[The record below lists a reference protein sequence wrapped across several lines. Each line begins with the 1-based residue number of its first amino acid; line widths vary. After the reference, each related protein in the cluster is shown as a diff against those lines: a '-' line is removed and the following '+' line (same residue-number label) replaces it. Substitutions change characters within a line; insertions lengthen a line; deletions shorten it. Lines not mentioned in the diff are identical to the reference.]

1 MKERLRNAFTQEGY
15 QDVRF
20 EKLQMI
26 GIEYMGQQLKEISV
40 SKKEGGHAR
49 GFYRGGWGHLSFTDV
64 EQIEYAV
71 KTAFE
76 QAKLV
81 SRHRTGQYSL
91 SPAPAV
97 EDTVRVEPVMDPR
110 TISLEE
116 KRALLSRYN
125 ELALGAEGITTTQS
139 NYYEQFSHKYFANN
153 EGTYIDQ
160 EELICGIKITL
171 YARRG
176 QDTQRLNLSFGGS
189 QDYGLLL
196 DCEERIL
203 AAAKTIIAMLD
214 AEPVKAG
221 SYTVVMD
228 PGAAGVFIHEAFGH
242 LSEADGVAD
251 SAELRET
258 MKFGRVFGQPILNVI
273 DDGSVPGHPGSILYD
288 DDGVKAVETYLIK
301 DGILTGRLHS
311 RETAGK
317 MEEPLSGNSRAKD
330 FTYAPV
336 VRMSNIYIA
345 AGASTF
351 EEMVSSIEEGLY
363 LIGAAGGQTSGDTFT
378 FGTQYGYRIKNGRIA
393 EMVRDIV
400 VTCNLFETMA
410 NISMVGNDLSFSRV
424 GGCGKAGQILITS
437 GKGSPHI
444 KIDTITIGGK

>member
-1 MKERLRNAFTQEGY
+1 MKERLKNAFTQEGY

-20 EKLQMI
+20 EKLQI
-26 GIEYMGQQLKEISV
+26 VGIEYMGQQLKEISV

-49 GFYRGGWGHLSFTDV
+49 GFYQGGWGHLSFTDV
-64 EQIEYAV
+64 NELENAV
-71 KTAFE
+71 KTAIA

-81 SRHRTGQYSL
+81 SEYRKERFNL
-91 SPAPAV
+91 APADVV
-97 EDTVRVEPVMDPR
+97 EDTVCVHPAMDPR
-110 TISLEE
+110 AISLEE
-116 KRALLSRYN
+116 KRELLNRYN
-125 ELALGAEGITTTQS
+125 ELALSVEGITTTQS
-139 NYYEQFSHKYFANN
+139 NYYEQASHKYFANN

-160 EELICGIKITL
+160 EELICGVKMTL
-171 YARRG
+171 FARRG
-176 QDTQRLNLSFGGS
+176 MDTQRLNLALGGA

-196 DCEERIL
+196 NCEEKVL
-203 AAAKTIIAMLD
+203 EAAKTVIAMLD

-221 SYTVVMD
+221 NYTVVMD

-258 MKFGRVFGQPILNVI
+258 MKLGRLFGKPILNVI
-273 DDGSVPGHPGSILYD
+273 DDGSVPGQPGSIIYD

-317 MEEPLSGNSRAKD
+317 MGEVLSGNSRAKD
-330 FTYAPV
+330 FSYAPV
-336 VRMSNIYIA
+336 VRMSNIYIG
-345 AGASTF
+345 AGDSAF
-351 EEMVSSIEEGLY
+351 EEMIGSIEEGLY
-363 LIGAAGGQTSGDTFT
+363 LVGAAGGQTSGDTFT
-378 FGTQYGYRIKNGRIA
+378 FGTQYGYRIKNGQIA

-400 VTCNLFETMA
+400 VTCNLFDTMA
-410 NISMVGNDLSFSRV
+410 NISMIGNDLSFSRV

>member
-1 MKERLRNAFTQEGY
+1 MKERLQTVFTSEGY

-20 EKLQMI
+20 EKLQI
-26 GIEYMGQQLKEISV
+26 VGIEYMGKQLKEISV

-49 GFYRGGWGHLSFTDV
+49 GFYQGGWGHLSFTDV
-64 EQIEYAV
+64 NEVEQAV
-71 KTAFE
+71 QTAIA

-81 SRHRTGQYSL
+81 SEYRSERFELAS
-91 SPAPAV
+91 APV
-97 EDTVRVEPVMDPR
+97 VTDTVRVSPALDPR
-110 TISLEE
+110 SISLDE
-116 KRALLSRYN
+116 KRELLNRYN
-125 ELALGAEGITTTQS
+125 ELALRVEGITTTQS
-139 NYYEQFSHKYFANN
+139 NYYEQASHKYFANN

-160 EELICGIKITL
+160 EELICGIKLTL
-171 YARRG
+171 FARRDR
-176 QDTQRLNLSFGGS
+176 DTQRLNVALGGS

-196 DCEERIL
+196 NCEEKVL
-203 AAAKTIIAMLD
+203 EAARTVLAMLD

-221 SYTVVMD
+221 NYTVVMD

-251 SAELRET
+251 SAELRAT
-258 MKFGRVFGQPILNVI
+258 MKFGRVFGKPILNVI
-273 DDGSVPGHPGSILYD
+273 DDGSVPGQPGSMIYD
-288 DDGVKAVETYLIK
+288 DDGVKTVQTYLIR

-317 MEEPLSGNSRAKD
+317 MGEELSGNSRAKD
-330 FTYAPV
+330 FTYSPV
-336 VRMSNIYIA
+336 VRMSNIFIG
-345 AGASTF
+345 AGDSTF
-351 EEMVSSIEEGLY
+351 EEMVASIEDGLY
-363 LIGAAGGQTSGDTFT
+363 LVGAAGGQTSGDTFT
-378 FGTQYGYRIKNGRIA
+378 FGTQYGYRIRNGQVA

-400 VTCNLFETMA
+400 VTCNLFDTMA
-410 NISMVGNDLSFSRV
+410 NISAIGNDLSFSRV